1 MPMLYIS
8 EVVEKAHGRELDE
21 IAPNWTRFVASPDAG
36 EPDYDAIDFF
46 YFSGDIYPDRVK
58 DFAVAAL
65 KSSNL
70 RWLHTFSAGVDAP
83 FFQTLLKQGVCLT
96 TSSGVHAVPIAQTVM
111 LYLLALTRDLPGWL
125 QDQSKR
131 VWNPRS
137 IGALQGLKSAVLGMG
152 PIGYEI
158 SRLCLAMRM
167 DPVAFRRTVRGD
179 EPCITPELAEI
190 DSHLPDMDVII
201 LALPLAPETDG
212 ILNASRLARLKPGVL
227 IVNIGRGACID
238 EEALIRALHSGQVG
252 GAGLDVFAE
261 EPLPLSSPL
270 WQMPNVIITP
280 HSSGEEPGNHAQ
292 ATRIFLENAARYQKG
307 HPLLNAVA
315 QPELL

>member
-8 EVVEKAHGRELDE
+8 DVVEKAHGRQLDE
-21 IAPNWTRFVASPDAG
+21 IAPNWTRFVAHPDAG
-36 EPDYDAIDFF
+36 EPDYEAIDFF
-46 YFSGDIYPDRVK
+46 YFSGDIYPERVR

-83 FFQTLLKQGVCLT
+83 FFQSLLKQGVRLT

-125 QDQSKR
+125 GDQSNR
-131 VWNPRS
+131 VWNPRP
-137 IGALQGLKSAVLGMG
+137 IGALQGLRAAVLGMG

-158 SRLCLAMRM
+158 SRLCRAMRM
-167 DPVAFRRTVRGD
+167 DSIGFRRTVQGD
-179 EPCITPELAEI
+179 EPCTTYEMAEI
-190 DSHLPDMDVII
+190 DSHLPEMDVII
-201 LALPLAPETDG
+201 LALPLTPETDH
-212 ILNASRLARLKPGVL
+212 ILDASRLSRLKPGVL

-238 EEALIRALHSGQVG
+238 EEALARGLRSGQVG
-252 GAGLDVFAE
+252 GAGLDVFFE
-261 EPLPLSSPL
+261 EPLPSESPL

-292 ATRIFLENAARYQKG
+292 ATRIFLENAVRYQRG

-315 QPELL
+315 PMEFL

>member
-21 IAPNWTRFVASPDAG
+21 IAPDWTRFVASPDAG

-46 YFSGDIYPDRVK
+46 YFSGDIYPDRVR
-58 DFAVAAL
+58 DFALAAL
-65 KSSNL
+65 KSANL

-83 FFQTLLKQGVCLT
+83 FFQTLLRQGVCLT

-125 QDQSKR
+125 EDQSKR

-137 IGALQGLKSAVLGMG
+137 IGSVQGLRAAILGMG

-158 SRLCLAMRM
+158 SRLCRAMRM

-179 EPCITPELAEI
+179 EPCDTYEMAEI
-190 DSHLPDMDVII
+190 DSRLPEMDVII
-201 LALPLAPETDG
+201 LALPLTPETDR
-212 ILNASRLARLKPGVL
+212 ILDASRLARLKPGVL

-238 EEALIRALHSGQVG
+238 EEALIRALRSGQVG

-261 EPLPLSSPL
+261 ESLPSGSPL
-270 WQMPNVIITP
+270 WNMRNVIITP

-292 ATRIFLENAARYQKG
+292 ATKIFLENVARYQRG
-307 HPLLNAVA
+307 HSLLNAVA
-315 QPELL
+315 QSES

>member
-1 MPMLYIS
+1 MPTLYIS
-8 EVVEKAHGRELDE
+8 DVVEHAHGRELDV
-21 IAPNWTRFVASPDAG
+21 IAPHWNRFVASPDAG

-46 YFSGDIYPDRVK
+46 YFSGDIYPDRVR

-83 FFQTLLKQGVCLT
+83 FFQTLLRQGVCLT

-125 QDQSKR
+125 EDQSKR

-137 IGALQGLKSAVLGMG
+137 IGSLQGLRAAVLGMG

-158 SRLCLAMRM
+158 SRLCRAMRM

-179 EPCITPELAEI
+179 EPCDTYAMAEI
-190 DSHLPDMDVII
+190 DSRLPEMDVII
-201 LALPLAPETDG
+201 LALPLTPETDR
-212 ILNASRLARLKPGVL
+212 ILDASRLARLKPGVL

-238 EEALIRALHSGQVG
+238 EEALIRALRSGQVG

-261 EPLPLSSPL
+261 EPLPSGSPL
-270 WQMPNVIITP
+270 WNMRNVIITP

-292 ATRIFLENAARYQKG
+292 ATKIFLENVARYQRG
-307 HPLLNAVA
+307 HSLLNAVA
-315 QPELL
+315 QSES